1 MSEMAEAIRALIAEK
16 GYTEESVKQT
26 IENAL
31 NKGSK
36 TIVYCSA

>member
-31 NKGSK
+31 K
-36 TIVYCSA
+36 SAYKRT